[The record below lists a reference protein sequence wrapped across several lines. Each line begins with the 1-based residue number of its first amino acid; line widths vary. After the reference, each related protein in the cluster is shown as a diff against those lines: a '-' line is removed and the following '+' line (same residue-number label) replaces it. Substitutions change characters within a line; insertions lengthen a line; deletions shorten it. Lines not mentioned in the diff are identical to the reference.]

1 MIDEALRSRLEVL
14 NRSPIPV
21 QISLGHKDGAAPSPG
36 VTLPKSAAVQ
46 KTPRPENLPTPPFPA
61 SPRKLTP
68 GLLRFGNVVET
79 AQGPHLRIRLP
90 IENFWPNGTQFIALR
105 QEFLQS
111 QLAAA
116 EHAIEPSLIL
126 VPEFASLVGALPDRA
141 VCLDLETCGLA
152 GSALFLIGLFRQI
165 EGQPTIE
172 LLLAR
177 NYAEEPAVLA
187 TLWQTMLDHHVLL
200 TFNGKTF
207 DWPMVIERSV
217 RHRLKPIAAPN
228 NFIHI
233 DILHHA
239 RRRWRKQLPNCRLQT
254 LEQHVCRRHR
264 TDDIP
269 GHRIPGVYADYV
281 RTGFERDM
289 ESVLHHN
296 ALDLVTL
303 FDLALRLAA

>member
-1 MIDEALRSRLEVL
+1 MIDESLRTRLEALNRAPIAAEKGPAQTNGEAASAAERTTQRPHIPITQRPTTSFTKFTPGVLRSGDT
-14 NRSPIPV
+14 I
-21 QISLGHKDGAAPSPG
+21 
-36 VTLPKSAAVQ
+36 
-46 KTPRPENLPTPPFPA
+46 
-61 SPRKLTP
+61 
-68 GLLRFGNVVET
+68 ET
-79 AQGPHLRIRLP
+79 SHGPHLRIRLSL
-90 IENFWPNGTQFIALR
+90 ENLWPNGAQLITAR
-105 QEFLQS
+105 QEFLRS

-116 EHAIEPSLIL
+116 QHAIEPSLVL
-126 VPEFASLVGALPDRA
+126 ESEFASLVGALPDR
-141 VCLDLETCGLA
+141 VLGLDLETCGLA

-165 EGQPTIE
+165 DGRPMIE

-187 TLWQTMLDHHVLL
+187 TLWQTIADQQVLL

-207 DWPMVIERSV
+207 DWPMVVERSI
-217 RHRLKPIAAPN
+217 RHRLQLAAPAN
-228 NFIHI
+228 NFLHI

-269 GHRIPGVYADYV
+269 GHRIPAVYADYV

-289 ESVLHHN
+289 DSVLHHN